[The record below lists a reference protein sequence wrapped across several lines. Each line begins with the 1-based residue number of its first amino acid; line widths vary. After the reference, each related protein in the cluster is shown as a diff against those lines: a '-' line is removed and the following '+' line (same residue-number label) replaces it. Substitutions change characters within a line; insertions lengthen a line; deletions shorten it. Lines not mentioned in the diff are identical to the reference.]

1 MRQTIDNPTART
13 WAWWLLAEQL
23 CGRITA
29 PAIDVAAA
37 DRAVEA
43 LIRDSWLWS
52 RGQSLAS
59 IVQAAWLDSSCR
71 AFVRWL
77 TSPWR

>member
-1 MRQTIDNPTART
+1 MVPTIADRMTRT
-13 WAWWLLAEQL
+13 WAWWLLAERF
-23 CGRITA
+23 CGGIAT

-52 RGQSLAS
+52 CGQSFGS
-59 IVQAAWLDSSCR
+59 NVHAAWLDSTCR
-71 AFVRWL
+71 VFVRWL
-77 TSPWR
+77 TSHWR